1 MPVHP
6 PVMIMGMHRSGTSC
20 LTGCLEQ
27 AGLYLGNV
35 NTEAGFNK
43 KGNRENR
50 DIMTLHDQILKRVGA
65 SWDNPPDH
73 LPDWTA
79 SEISNLE
86 TLLED
91 YEGKEKWGVKDPRSL
106 FTLKGWKK
114 VTEPKFVGTFRH
126 PKEVADSLVYRA
138 KSWAR
143 PMEIDKAYGLWASY
157 NSRLLDIHNDQP
169 FDIIRYDIDLAIYR
183 KKLTMIMENL
193 NLDVGASNDFRD
205 ERLHN
210 QQVDEDS
217 VPSNLKSIWEA
228 LNDVAI

>member
-1 MPVHP
+1 MPVYP

-50 DIMTLHDQILKRVGA
+50 DIMNLHDQILKRNGA

-73 LPDWTA
+73 LPDWA
-79 SEISNLE
+79 PSEISSLE
-86 TLLED
+86 TLLKD

-106 FTLKGWKK
+106 FTLKGWES
-114 VTEPKFVGTFRH
+114 VTSPKFVGTFRH

-138 KSWAR
+138 KSWAQ
-143 PMEIDKAYGLWASY
+143 PMEIEKAYDLWAAY
-157 NSRLLDIHNDQP
+157 NSRLLELHENQP
-169 FDIIRYDIDLAIYR
+169 FNVIRYDIDLKSYR
-183 KKLTMIMENL
+183 EKLSQIMETL
-193 NLDVGASNDFRD
+193 ELDMRSPNDFRD

-210 QQVDEDS
+210 QQVEEES
-217 VPSNLKSIWEA
+217 VPANIKHIWEA
-228 LNDVAI
+228 LNDIAL